1 VALSTVFTVF
11 QGSDPTLIII
21 LNLCG
26 TFVFGVTGGLAGVR
40 ARLDP
45 FGVLVMAA
53 VVGLAGGITRDLLI
67 GRPPSTFRDW
77 RYLAVLGGAGVV
89 AWVAAPLLE
98 RMQRTID
105 VLDAAGL
112 ALFSVT
118 GASIA
123 LSYHLG
129 PPEAILLGAISGI
142 GGGILRDVIVRE
154 VPQVLRSGLY
164 AIPAIAGA
172 AIVVIAERTGG
183 HGVVFPLLAAAACF
197 GIRLAGIVFDISLPP
212 ARGPREI
219 AEQDAAGYEDVDPAT
234 ERVSSGR

>member
-1 VALSTVFTVF
+1 VLFSTVFTLLH
-11 QGSDPTLIII
+11 GSDATAILV

-26 TFVFGVTGGLAGVR
+26 TFVFGLTGGLAGVR

-45 FGVLVMAA
+45 FGVLVLAA

-67 GRPPSTFRDW
+67 GRPAATFRDW
-77 RYLAVLGGAGVV
+77 RYLAVLAAAGLI
-89 AWVAAPLLE
+89 AWLGAPLLE

-123 LSYHLG
+123 LAYHLG
-129 PPEAILLGAISGI
+129 PPEAVLLGAISGI

-154 VPQVLRSGLY
+154 VPHVLRSGLY
-164 AIPAIAGA
+164 AIPALAGA
-172 AIVVIAERTGG
+172 TIIVIAERAGG
-183 HGVVFPLLAAAACF
+183 RGALFPVVAAGACF
-197 GIRLAGIVFDISLPP
+197 GIRLGGIMFNISLPP
-212 ARGPREI
+212 ARGSREI
-219 AEQDAAGYEDVDPAT
+219 P
-234 ERVSSGR
+234 ERDGASA

>member
-1 VALSTVFTVF
+1 MTVPFATVFTLLK
-11 QGSDPTLIII
+11 GSDPTAILI

-26 TFVFGVTGGLAGVR
+26 TFVFGITGGLAGVR

-45 FGVLVMAA
+45 FGVLVLAA

-67 GRPPSTFRDW
+67 GRPPATFRDW
-77 RYLAVLGGAGVV
+77 RYLAVLAAAGVV
-89 AWVAAPLLE
+89 AYLAAPMLE

-105 VLDAAGL
+105 ILDAAGL

-123 LSYHLG
+123 LSYRLG
-129 PPEAILLGAISGI
+129 PPEAVLLGAISGI

-154 VPQVLRSGLY
+154 IPQVLRSGLY
-164 AIPAIAGA
+164 AIPALSGA
-172 AIVVIAERTGG
+172 AIIVVAQRAGG
-183 HGVVFPLLAAAACF
+183 HGVLFPLLAAAACF

-212 ARGPREI
+212 ARGSREI
-219 AEQDAAGYEDVDPAT
+219 ADHP
-234 ERVSSGR
+234 

>member
-1 VALSTVFTVF
+1 MNVSFSTMFTLLP
-11 QGSDPTLIII
+11 GSDPAAILI

-26 TFVFGVTGGLAGVR
+26 TFVFGLTGGLAGVR

-45 FGVLVMAA
+45 FGVVVLAA

-77 RYLAVLGGAGVV
+77 RYLAVIGGAGVV
-89 AWVAAPLLE
+89 AYLAAPLLE

-105 VLDAAGL
+105 ILDAAGL

-123 LSYHLG
+123 LAYHLG
-129 PPEAILLGAISGI
+129 PPEAVLLGAISGI

-164 AIPAIAGA
+164 AIPALAGA
-172 AIVVIAERTGG
+172 AITVIAQRAGG
-183 HGVVFPLLAAAACF
+183 HGALVPVAAAAACF
-197 GIRLAGIVFDISLPP
+197 GIRLAGIVFNISLPP
-212 ARGPREI
+212 ARGAGELAPREG
-219 AEQDAAGYEDVDPAT
+219 ASP
-234 ERVSSGR
+234 